1 MLNVKKRDGN
11 VVPFDLSKIKN
22 AIEKAFIAEKKS
34 YSDDIL
40 DMLALRTTAT
50 FSGRIRPA
58 EKMRPGVPGEMME
71 WMWFAPVKKE

>member
-50 FSGRIRPA
+50 FSDKVKNDEKEIDFLLRI
-58 EKMRPGVPGEMME
+58 ETCFE
-71 WMWFAPVKKE
+71 